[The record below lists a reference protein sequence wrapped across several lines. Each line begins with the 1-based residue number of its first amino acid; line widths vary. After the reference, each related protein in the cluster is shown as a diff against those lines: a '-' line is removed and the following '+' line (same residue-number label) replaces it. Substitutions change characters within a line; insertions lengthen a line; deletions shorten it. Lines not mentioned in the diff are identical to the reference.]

1 MNQDNSIGRTAI
13 DNVANHFFAR
23 SRTTIAVAG
32 RIESGKE
39 RRKEMSI
46 TKWYN
51 TILLDAHCKRPTN
64 LRLRGL

>member
-1 MNQDNSIGRTAI
+1 MNQDNSIGRTAV

-39 RRKEMSI
+39 REKKCLLR
-46 TKWYN
+46 N
-51 TILLDAHCKRPTN
+51 GTIPTSLTHTVDDRPIYD
-64 LRLRGL
+64 